1 MEATVQTPQTTQM
14 IVTLEDNA
22 MVAEIRKALKLIRGI
37 ASVRVATIAD
47 DRAITP
53 AMRRSIQKAR
63 QESAR
68 GETMVCR
75 TPEDMQKYFDSL

>member
-1 MEATVQTPQTTQM
+1 MEATVQMPQTTQM
-14 IVTLEDNA
+14 IVTLESGA
-22 MVAEIRKALKLIRGI
+22 MASEIRKALKLIRGI
-37 ASVRVATIAD
+37 SSVRIATIAD

-63 QESAR
+63 QESVR
-68 GETMVCR
+68 GETIVCH